1 MKGAAQVEA
10 NETYLIYLLLF
21 LHDFKICLV
30 RSGGDG
36 GFVGVNNQLRISGDD
51 GFVGINNQLAW

>member
-1 MKGAAQVEA
+1 MQCINNQLRISFVGSCNNQQSA
-10 NETYLIYLLLF
+10 
-21 LHDFKICLV
+21 CLV

-51 GFVGINNQLAW
+51 GFVGVNNQLAW

>member
-1 MKGAAQVEA
+1 MQ
-10 NETYLIYLLLF
+10 
-21 LHDFKICLV
+21 C
-30 RSGGDG
+30 SGGDG